1 MAVVVVG
8 VDGSAQSLEALK
20 LAAREARWR
29 SGQLRAVYVY
39 EPVRPR
45 QAETAATVAAA
56 GMWPSAGNRSGD
68 LIADAYRHDD
78 EEREHARRRA
88 EEQLR
93 RIVTSVGDDVDGI
106 AVEHVAIGDRHPSEA
121 LLRASTDADLL
132 VVGSRGL
139 GGFGG
144 LLLGS
149 ISQQCVQHATCPVL
163 VVRPRSAD

>member
-29 SGQLRAVYVY
+29 QGQLRAVYVY

-45 QAETAATVAAA
+45 HAETAATVAAA
-56 GMWPSAGNRSGD
+56 GMWASAGNRSGE
-68 LIADAYRHDD
+68 LLADAYRQDD

-93 RIVTSVGDDVDGI
+93 NIVASVKDDLGDVDL
-106 AVEHVAIGDRHPSEA
+106 VAIGDRHPSEA
-121 LLRASTDADLL
+121 LLRTSSDADLL

>member
-29 SGQLRAVYVY
+29 SGRLRAVYVY
-39 EPVRPR
+39 EPIRPR
-45 QAETAATVAAA
+45 QAEAAATVAAA
-56 GMWPSAGNRSGD
+56 GMWPSAANRSGEM
-68 LIADAYRHDD
+68 IADAYRQDD

-88 EEQLR
+88 EGQLR
-93 RIVTSVGDDVDGI
+93 QIMDEVKDDLADTEI
-106 AVEHVAIGDRHPSEA
+106 DYVAMGDRHPSEA
-121 LLRASTDADLL
+121 LLRASNDADLL

-163 VVRPRSAD
+163 VVRS